1 MKAIKGRKVLITG
14 STGFIGANLVR
25 RFLKIGAEVYILTR
39 TTSNKWRINDVLK
52 DVNEYCVDLLDY
64 EKLELIILDIKPEI
78 IFHTAIYGGYLFQ
91 KDIKQ
96 IIESNFIGTVN
107 LVNACKKGDFEL
119 FVNTGSSSEYGIKS
133 KSMTEEDIL
142 EPVNDYGVS
151 KAAGTLYCQAVARR
165 EKIPIVTLR
174 LFSPYGYYEEPTR
187 LIPSVVIS
195 CLKGRNPEVSSPN
208 SVRDF
213 IFIEDVID
221 AYMKVIETSNIG
233 GEIFNIGY
241 GRQQSVGEVVNKIVE
256 LTANNVRPEWGG
268 VPKWAIEPNV
278 WQADIAKAKDV
289 LKWEPKYSLEE
300 GLAKTVKWFMENMI
314 LHDKQQKEDKIR

>member
-1 MKAIKGRKVLITG
+1 MKAIKGRKILITG

-25 RFLKIGAEVYILTR
+25 FFLKIGVEVYILTR
-39 TTSNKWRINDVLK
+39 TTSNKWRIKDILK

-64 EKLELIILDIKPEI
+64 EKLESIILDIAPEI
-78 IFHTAIYGGYLFQ
+78 IFHIAIYGGYPFQ
-91 KDIKQ
+91 KDIKK

-107 LVNACKKGDFEL
+107 LVNACKKADFEL

-151 KAAGTLYCQAVARR
+151 KAAATLYCQAVARR

-195 CLKGRNPEVSSPN
+195 CLKARNPEVSSPN

-221 AYMKVIETSNIG
+221 AYMKVTKTSDIG
-233 GEIFNIGY
+233 GKIFNIGY
-241 GRQQSVGEVVNKIVE
+241 AKQHSVGEVVNKIVE
-256 LTANNVRPEWGG
+256 LTGNKVRPEWGT
-268 VPKWAIEPNV
+268 VPKRAIGPNI
-278 WQADIAKAKDV
+278 WKADITKAKDV
-289 LKWEPKYSLEE
+289 LKWVPKYSLER
-300 GLAKTVKWFMENMI
+300 GLAKTVKWFRENMN
-314 LHDKQQKEDKIR
+314 LYDKRQKEDKIK

>member
-1 MKAIKGRKVLITG
+1 MKTLKGRKVLITG

-25 RFLKIGAEVYILTR
+25 RFLKIGAEVPILTR
-39 TTSNKWRINDVLK
+39 TTSNKWRINDIFK

-64 EKLELIILDIKPEI
+64 EKLASIVLDIAPEI
-78 IFHTAIYGGYLFQ
+78 IVHTAVYGGYPFQ
-91 KDIKQ
+91 KDIKK
-96 IIESNFIGTVN
+96 IIESDFIGTVN
-107 LVNACKKGDFEL
+107 LVNACKKVDFEL

-133 KSMTEEDIL
+133 RPMSEEDIL

-151 KAAGTLYCQAVARR
+151 KSAATLYCQAVAIR

-174 LFSPYGYYEEPTR
+174 LFSPYGYYEDPTR

-195 CLKGRNPEVSSPN
+195 CLKGINPEISSPN

-221 AYMKVIETSNIG
+221 AYMKIIETSDIG

-241 GRQQSVGEVVNKIVE
+241 GEQHSVGEVVNKIAE
-256 LTANNVRPEWGG
+256 LTGNNVRPEWGSA
-268 VPKWAIEPNV
+268 PKRVNEPNV
-278 WQADIAKAKDV
+278 WQADITKANDV
-289 LKWEPKYSLEE
+289 LNWEPKYSLDE
-300 GLAKTVKWFMENMI
+300 GLAKTIKWFRENMI
-314 LHDKQQKEDKIR
+314 LYNKQQKEDKIR